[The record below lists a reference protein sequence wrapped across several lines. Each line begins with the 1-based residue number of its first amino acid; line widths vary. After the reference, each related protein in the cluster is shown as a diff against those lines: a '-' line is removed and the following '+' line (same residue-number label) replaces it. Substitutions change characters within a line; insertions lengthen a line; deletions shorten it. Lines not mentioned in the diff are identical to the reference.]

1 MIFKE
6 GPLAWNG
13 VIAFWVAIIAAAAW
27 FLVTTPM
34 IAGAIKRAAGQ
45 PDNADADL
53 ASRVR
58 RLEEQLA
65 ALARM

>member
-1 MIFKE
+1 MFFHD

-27 FLVTTPM
+27 FLVTTPV
-34 IAGAIKRAAGQ
+34 IARAMSRGAGDGDSNGEELTA
-45 PDNADADL
+45 
-53 ASRVR
+53 RVR

-65 ALARM
+65 ALTHM